1 MIYVTNILAGPL
13 VLIVWLI
20 DVYLVLTSVRLVL
33 GRFEGGRA
41 LAAARS
47 LERLTDPLPQA
58 IHAWLSRKRRRSTAS
73 WPAWL
78 IVLFGG
84 LALRYLVLALI
95 VVGF

>member
-13 VLIVWLI
+13 LLIVWLI

-33 GRFEGGRA
+33 SRLESGRA

-58 IHAWLSRKRRRSTAS
+58 IHAWLSRKRRRSTGS

-78 IVLFGG
+78 IVLLGG
-84 LALRYLVLALI
+84 LALRYLVLAIILT
-95 VVGF
+95 GY